1 MEKLWSPWRSKY
13 IESFKSDKTKSECI
27 FCEMLELNPNDT
39 SNLLIDNGRRTITV
53 LNLYPYNNGH
63 LMIVPKSHTSEFSG
77 LNPEEISECFQKLQL
92 AEKAIKKTLNPNGF
106 NIGAN
111 IGRVAGAGI
120 EDHIH
125 FHIVPRWSGDS
136 NFMPVIGEVKVISQD
151 LAETKSKLL
160 KAYSELINNQ

>member
-13 IESFKSDKTKSECI
+13 IESFNSDEDKSKCI
-27 FCEMLELNPNDT
+27 FCQMLSFDPKD
-39 SNLLIDNGRRTITV
+39 SKNLLVDSGEHTFTV

-63 LMIVPKSHTSEFSG
+63 LMIVPKRHTNDFSG
-77 LNPEEISECFQKLQL
+77 LSSDELSESFTKLQL
-92 AEKAIKKTLNPNGF
+92 AEKTLRKVLNPHGF

-125 FHIVPRWSGDS
+125 FHIVPRWNGDS
-136 NFMPVIGEVKVISQD
+136 NFMPVIGDVKIISQD

-160 KAYSELINNQ
+160 KAYSGLK

>member
-13 IESFKSDKTKSECI
+13 IESFKSDEDKSKCI
-27 FCEMLELNPNDT
+27 FCQMLDLDINDLD
-39 SNLLIDNGRRTITV
+39 NLVVDKGEFTITV

-63 LMIVPKSHTSEFSG
+63 LMIIPKRHTNDFSG
-77 LNPEEISECFQKLQL
+77 LSKDELTESFEKLQK
-92 AEKAIKKTLNPNGF
+92 AEKALAKVLNPHGF

-111 IGRVAGAGI
+111 IGRIAGAGI
-120 EDHIH
+120 EEHIH

-160 KAYSELINNQ
+160 LAYSELNS

>member
-13 IESFKSDKTKSECI
+13 IESFKSDEDKSKCI
-27 FCEMLELNPNDT
+27 FCQMLDLDINDLQ
-39 SNLLIDNGRRTITV
+39 NLVVDKGEHTITV

-63 LMIVPKSHTSEFSG
+63 LMIIPKRHTNDFSG
-77 LNPEEISECFQKLQL
+77 LTNEEISESFIKLQF
-92 AEKAIKKTLNPNGF
+92 AEKALSKVLNPHGF

-125 FHIVPRWSGDS
+125 FHIVPRWNGDS
-136 NFMPVIGEVKVISQD
+136 NFMPIIGEVKVISQD
-151 LAETKSKLL
+151 LAETKEKLL
-160 KAYSELINNQ
+160 KAYSSI

>member
-13 IESFKSDKTKSECI
+13 IESFKSDEDKTKCI
-27 FCEMLELNPNDT
+27 FCQMLELNTNEAN
-39 SNLLIDNGRRTITV
+39 NLLVDMGELTFTV

-63 LMIVPKSHTSEFSG
+63 LMIVPKRHTNDFTL
-77 LNPEEISECFQKLQL
+77 LNTDELKESFEKLQL
-92 AEKAIKKTLNPNGF
+92 AEKALQKVLNPHGF

-125 FHIVPRWSGDS
+125 FHIVPRWNGDS
-136 NFMPVIGEVKVISQD
+136 NFMPVIGDVKVISQD

-160 KAYSELINNQ
+160 DAYSSLKL

>member
-13 IESFKSDKTKSECI
+13 IESFKSDEDKSKCI
-27 FCEMLELNPNDT
+27 FCQMLDLNIIDLD
-39 SNLLIDNGRRTITV
+39 NLVVDKGEFTITV

-63 LMIVPKSHTSEFSG
+63 LMIIPKRHTNDFSG
-77 LNPEEISECFQKLQL
+77 LSKDELTESFEKLQK
-92 AEKAIKKTLNPNGF
+92 AEKALAKVLNPHGY

-111 IGRVAGAGI
+111 IGRIAGAGI
-120 EDHIH
+120 EEHIH
-125 FHIVPRWSGDS
+125 FHIVPRWNGDS

-160 KAYSELINNQ
+160 LAYSELNS

>member
-13 IESFKSDKTKSECI
+13 IESFKSDEDKTKCI
-27 FCEMLELNPNDT
+27 FCQMLTLDPKEND
-39 SNLLIDNGRRTITV
+39 NLLVDMGEYTFSV

-63 LMIVPKSHTSEFSG
+63 LMIVPKRHTNDFSG
-77 LNPEEISECFQKLQL
+77 LTKEELTESFEKLQL
-92 AEKAIKKTLNPNGF
+92 AEKVLRKVLNPHAF

-125 FHIVPRWSGDS
+125 FHIVPRWNGDS
-136 NFMPVIGEVKVISQD
+136 NFMPIIGDVKVISQD

-160 KAYSELINNQ
+160 QAYSELKQ

>member
-13 IESFKSDKTKSECI
+13 IDSFKSDKSESECI
-27 FCEMLELNPNDT
+27 FCTMQSLDIYNNE
-39 SNLLIDNGRRTITV
+39 NLLVNMGELTFTV

-63 LMIVPKSHTSEFSG
+63 LMVVPKKHTNDFAGISSLELSE
-77 LNPEEISECFQKLQL
+77 IFQKLQL
-92 AEKAIKKTLNPNGF
+92 AEKALRKVLNPHGF

-125 FHIVPRWSGDS
+125 FHIVPRWNGDS

-151 LAETKSKLL
+151 LLETKTRLIEAYTELSK
-160 KAYSELINNQ
+160 

>member
-13 IESFKSDKTKSECI
+13 IESFKSDASKSKCI
-27 FCEMLELNPNDT
+27 FCEMLELNPNDKD
-39 SNLLIDNGRRTITV
+39 NLLIDNGELTFTV

-77 LNPEEISECFQKLQL
+77 LKPDEISECFQKLQL
-92 AEKAIKKTLNPNGF
+92 AERALRKTMNPHGF

-125 FHIVPRWSGDS
+125 FHIVPRWNGDS
-136 NFMPVIGEVKVISQD
+136 NFMPVIGDVKVISQV
-151 LAETKSKLL
+151 LAQTKSNLHNS
-160 KAYSELINNQ
+160 YTEINNNK

>member
-1 MEKLWSPWRSKY
+1 
-13 IESFKSDKTKSECI
+13 
-27 FCEMLELNPNDT
+27 MLDFDVHDLD
-39 SNLLIDNGRRTITV
+39 NLIVDRGEFTITV

-63 LMIVPKSHTSEFSG
+63 LMIIPKRHTNDFSG
-77 LNPEEISECFQKLQL
+77 LSKEELAESFQKLQE
-92 AEKAIKKTLNPNGF
+92 AESALTKVLNPQGF

-125 FHIVPRWSGDS
+125 FHIVPRWYGDS

-151 LAETKSKLL
+151 LKETKIKLLEAYKLL
-160 KAYSELINNQ
+160 K

>member
-13 IESFKSDKTKSECI
+13 IESFKSDEDKSKCI
-27 FCEMLELNPNDT
+27 FCQMLT
-39 SNLLIDNGRRTITV
+39 SNPKDADNLLVDMGEYTFTV

-63 LMIVPKSHTSEFSG
+63 LMIVPKRHTYDFSELSSDE
-77 LNPEEISECFQKLQL
+77 LSESFKKLQL
-92 AEKAIKKTLNPNGF
+92 AEKALRLVLNPHGF

-125 FHIVPRWSGDS
+125 FHIVPRWNGDS
-136 NFMPVIGEVKVISQD
+136 NFMPIIGDVKVISQD

-160 KAYSELINNQ
+160 EAYLSLNK

>member
-13 IESFKSDKTKSECI
+13 IESFKTDEDKTKCI
-27 FCEMLELNPNDT
+27 FCQMLTLIPKD
-39 SNLLIDNGRRTITV
+39 SDNLLVDMGIHTFTV

-63 LMIVPKSHTSEFSG
+63 LMIVPKRHTNNFSG
-77 LNPEEISECFQKLQL
+77 LSTDELSESLKKLQL
-92 AEKAIKKTLNPNGF
+92 AEKALRNVLNPHGF

-125 FHIVPRWSGDS
+125 FHIVPRWNGDS
-136 NFMPVIGEVKVISQD
+136 NFMPIIGDVKVISQD

-160 KAYSELINNQ
+160 DAYASQS

>member
-13 IESFKSDKTKSECI
+13 IESFKSDEDKSKCI
-27 FCEMLELNPNDT
+27 FCQMMDLDSNNLDNLVVDNSEL
-39 SNLLIDNGRRTITV
+39 TITV

-63 LMIVPKSHTSEFSG
+63 LMVIPKHHTKDFYALSKAELTES
-77 LNPEEISECFQKLQL
+77 FQKLQQ
-92 AEKAIKKTLNPNGF
+92 AEKALTKVLNPHGF

-120 EDHIH
+120 EEHIH

-136 NFMPVIGEVKVISQD
+136 NFMPVIGDVKVISQD
-151 LAETKSKLL
+151 LRETKSKLL
-160 KAYSELINNQ
+160 EAYKSQK

>member
-13 IESFKSDKTKSECI
+13 IESFKSDEDKTKCI
-27 FCEMLELNPNDT
+27 FCQMLTLDPKEND
-39 SNLLIDNGRRTITV
+39 NLLVDMGEHTFTV

-63 LMIVPKSHTSEFSG
+63 LMIVPKRHTNDFSG
-77 LNPEEISECFQKLQL
+77 LSGEELKECFEKLQL
-92 AEKAIKKTLNPNGF
+92 AEKALRRVLNPHGF

-125 FHIVPRWSGDS
+125 FHIVPRWNGDS
-136 NFMPVIGEVKVISQD
+136 NFMPVIGDVKVISQD

-160 KAYSELINNQ
+160 QAYSELKQ

>member
-13 IESFKSDKTKSECI
+13 IESFKSDEDKSKCI
-27 FCEMLELNPNDT
+27 FCQMLDFDINDLQ
-39 SNLLIDNGRRTITV
+39 NLVVDKGEHTITV

-63 LMIVPKSHTSEFSG
+63 LMIIPKRHTNDFSG
-77 LNPEEISECFQKLQL
+77 LTNEEISESFLKLQL
-92 AEKAIKKTLNPNGF
+92 AEKALTKVLNPHGF

-125 FHIVPRWSGDS
+125 FHIVPRWNGDS
-136 NFMPVIGEVKVISQD
+136 NFMPIIGEVKVISQD
-151 LAETKSKLL
+151 LAETKEKLL
-160 KAYSELINNQ
+160 KAYSSL

>member
-1 MEKLWSPWRSKY
+1 MKKLWSPWRSKY
-13 IESFKSDKTKSECI
+13 IESFNSDPDPSKCI
-27 FCEMLELNPNDT
+27 FCQIDALDPNEPD
-39 SNLLIDNGRRTITV
+39 NLIVHKDKYTFTLM
-53 LNLYPYNNGH
+53 NLYPYNNGH
-63 LMIVPKSHTSEFSG
+63 LMIVPRRHTSDFTS
-77 LNPEEISECFQKLQL
+77 LSKEEYSELMKNLQL
-92 AEKAIKKTLNPNGF
+92 AQQALLKVMNPHGF

-151 LAETKSKLL
+151 LQETKIKLIQ
-160 KAYSELINNQ
+160 AYSELLK

>member
-1 MEKLWSPWRSKY
+1 M
-13 IESFKSDKTKSECI
+13 IT
-27 FCEMLELNPNDT
+27 
-39 SNLLIDNGRRTITV
+39 LLVDMGEYTFSV

-63 LMIVPKSHTSEFSG
+63 LMIVPKRHTNDFSG
-77 LNPEEISECFQKLQL
+77 LTKEELTESFEKLQL
-92 AEKAIKKTLNPNGF
+92 AEKALRKVLNPHAF

-125 FHIVPRWSGDS
+125 FHIVPRWNGDS
-136 NFMPVIGEVKVISQD
+136 NFMPIIGDVKVISQD

-160 KAYSELINNQ
+160 QAYSELKQ

>member
-13 IESFKSDKTKSECI
+13 IESFKTDKDETKCI
-27 FCEMLELNPNDT
+27 FCQMLNLNPNDT
-39 SNLLIDNGRRTITV
+39 DNLLVDMGLYTFTV

-63 LMIVPKSHTSEFSG
+63 LMIVPKRHTNDFSG
-77 LNPEEISECFQKLQL
+77 LTNDELTESFVKLQL
-92 AEKAIKKTLNPNGF
+92 AEKALRKVLNPHGF

-125 FHIVPRWSGDS
+125 FHIVPRWNGDS
-136 NFMPVIGEVKVISQD
+136 NFMPVIGDVKVISQD

-160 KAYSELINNQ
+160 NAYSSLS

>member
-13 IESFKSDKTKSECI
+13 IESFKSDEDKSKCI
-27 FCEMLELNPNDT
+27 FCQMLDLDINDLD
-39 SNLLIDNGRRTITV
+39 NLVVDKGEFTITV

-63 LMIVPKSHTSEFSG
+63 LMIIPKRHTNDFSG
-77 LNPEEISECFQKLQL
+77 LSKNELTESIEKLQK
-92 AEKAIKKTLNPNGF
+92 AEKALAKVLNPHGF

-111 IGRVAGAGI
+111 IGRIAGAGI
-120 EDHIH
+120 EEHIH
-125 FHIVPRWSGDS
+125 FHIVPRWNGDS

-160 KAYSELINNQ
+160 LAYSELNS

>member
-13 IESFKSDKTKSECI
+13 IESFKSDEDKTKCI
-27 FCEMLELNPNDT
+27 FCQMLTLDPNEID
-39 SNLLIDNGRRTITV
+39 NLLVDSGKQTFTL

-63 LMIVPKSHTSEFSG
+63 LMIVPKRHTNDFSG
-77 LNPEEISECFQKLQL
+77 LTKEELTESLEKLQL
-92 AEKAIKKTLNPNGF
+92 AEKALRKVLNPHGF

-120 EDHIH
+120 ENHIH
-125 FHIVPRWSGDS
+125 FHIVPRWNGDS
-136 NFMPVIGEVKVISQD
+136 NFMPIIGDVKVISQD

-160 KAYSELINNQ
+160 QAYLELKQ

>member
-13 IESFKSDKTKSECI
+13 IESFKSDEDKTKCI
-27 FCEMLELNPNDT
+27 FCQMLELNPNEEN
-39 SNLLIDNGRRTITV
+39 NLLVDKGEYTFTV

-63 LMIVPKSHTSEFSG
+63 LMIVPKRHTNDFTL
-77 LNPEEISECFQKLQL
+77 LNTDELKELFAKLQL
-92 AEKAIKKTLNPNGF
+92 AEKALQKVLNPHGF

-125 FHIVPRWSGDS
+125 FHIVPRWNGDS
-136 NFMPVIGEVKVISQD
+136 NFMPVIGDVKVISQD
-151 LAETKSKLL
+151 LSETKSKLL
-160 KAYSELINNQ
+160 DAYSSLKL

>member
-13 IESFKSDKTKSECI
+13 LESFKSDEDKTKCI
-27 FCEMLELNPNDT
+27 FCQMLTLDPKEND
-39 SNLLIDNGRRTITV
+39 NLLVDMGEHTFTV

-63 LMIVPKSHTSEFSG
+63 LMIVPKRHTNDFSG
-77 LNPEEISECFQKLQL
+77 LTKEELTECFEKLQF
-92 AEKAIKKTLNPNGF
+92 AEKALRKVLNPHGF

-125 FHIVPRWSGDS
+125 FHIVPRWNGDS
-136 NFMPVIGEVKVISQD
+136 NFMPIIGDVKVISQD

-160 KAYSELINNQ
+160 QAYSEIKR